1 MPQIGSYNLFTWCFS
16 LYYLDLNYCMKIFEI
31 WREKQKIP
39 LSLKVKWTCWAVLII
54 NSLSWIRLDTK
65 QTNKTIIFI

>member
-1 MPQIGSYNLFTWCFS
+1 MSQIGLYNLFAWCFY
-16 LYYLDLNYCMKIFEI
+16 LYYSNLNYCMKIFEI
-31 WREKQKIP
+31 WQEKQKIP
-39 LSLKVKWTCWAVLII
+39 WSLKVKWTFWAVLII